1 MRSAPWWALVSSGCA
16 PVLLAGSW
24 MIAQLRQGPA
34 YDPAR
39 QTLSVLASYGAASYW
54 LMTGMLLVLGT
65 CYVVTAHAL
74 RPAAPAGRVA
84 LAGGGLCALAL
95 TLVPAPSSGGALEH
109 GAVSTVG
116 LVLLALW
123 PPLAAVRDR
132 KPVPWGLR
140 LDVSLAASALMC
152 ASALW
157 FLAELQSARA
167 PGVAERVV
175 TFVQALW
182 PFLVVVSCRRS
193 AA

>member
-1 MRSAPWWALVSSGCA
+1 M
-16 PVLLAGSW
+16 
-24 MIAQLRQGPA
+24 
-34 YDPAR
+34 
-39 QTLSVLASYGAASYW
+39 AS
-54 LMTGMLLVLGT
+54 
-65 CYVVTAHAL
+65 
-74 RPAAPAGRVA
+74 
-84 LAGGGLCALAL
+84 
-95 TLVPAPSSGGALEH
+95 
-109 GAVSTVG
+109 
-116 LVLLALW
+116 
-123 PPLAAVRDR
+123 LAAVRDR
-132 KPVPWGLR
+132 RPVPWGLR